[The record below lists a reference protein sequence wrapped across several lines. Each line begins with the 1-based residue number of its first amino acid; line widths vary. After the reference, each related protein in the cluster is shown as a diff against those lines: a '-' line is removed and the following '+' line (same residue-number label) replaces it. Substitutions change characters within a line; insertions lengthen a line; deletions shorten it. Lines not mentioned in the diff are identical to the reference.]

1 MLLGYVT
8 PLWRIQLIA
17 PQYPEGLGLRI
28 WVNQVRGAR
37 PPDLNS
43 INNLNHYIGMQRIEP
58 DAISELRLM
67 PWILG
72 ALVVSGLVVAA
83 VGRRKVLL
91 GWLAGASLVA
101 AAGLGDFWK
110 WGYDYGHKLD
120 PHAIIKIPGMSYQPP
135 LVGSKQLLNF
145 HATSWPDIGGWAI
158 VVALVLAAAALIL
171 DRRRSATVATLA
183 LGLVA
188 SCTPGPRA
196 IRYGEEACE
205 HCHMQ
210 IEDAHF
216 AGQLVTSTGKVYP
229 FDDVGCLAAFAATGP
244 VQGSEVRGI
253 FVNAFTTPDSLL
265 DATAAV
271 YLRSGVLRTPMASGL
286 AALRPGAEADSVRA
300 RLGGDLLS
308 WTDVLA
314 DAGLPATAAAL
325 P

>member
-28 WVNQVRGAR
+28 WVNQVRGAS

-58 DAISELRLM
+58 DAIAELRLM

-72 ALVVSGLVVAA
+72 ALVVSGLMVAA
-83 VGRRKVLL
+83 VGRRKVLM

-171 DRRRSATVATLA
+171 DRRRSA
-183 LGLVA
+183 
-188 SCTPGPRA
+188 
-196 IRYGEEACE
+196 
-205 HCHMQ
+205 
-210 IEDAHF
+210 
-216 AGQLVTSTGKVYP
+216 
-229 FDDVGCLAAFAATGP
+229 
-244 VQGSEVRGI
+244 
-253 FVNAFTTPDSLL
+253 
-265 DATAAV
+265 AV
-271 YLRSGVLRTPMASGL
+271 VMP
-286 AALRPGAEADSVRA
+286 
-300 RLGGDLLS
+300 
-308 WTDVLA
+308 
-314 DAGLPATAAAL
+314 
-325 P
+325 